1 MSYALI
7 LILEIRSIVMMMQS
21 DIESRNIIPILIILA
36 SCVVIVAGMRA
47 AASILVPFFL
57 SIFIAVITGPFM
69 FWLVKKG
76 VPRVVALVLSIG
88 AVIIAVIVIGGLI
101 GSTLRRMSSDL
112 PAYEVQFRQS
122 IEATAVWLQAR
133 GVDTSAMEVSEIF
146 NPGAIMRIV
155 LGGLKNFQK
164 ALTNGFLI
172 IMTVAF
178 MLAEATHLREKIRI
192 IAGYRD
198 GSLGGFDR
206 FTDSVNRY
214 LAIKTVISAA
224 TGILVALLL
233 LVMGLDYPVLWGLMA
248 FLLNYI
254 PSIGSIIASIPAIL
268 LALVQLGLI
277 PAGIIGIGYLAINVI
292 LASIIEPRFMGKGL
306 GISTL
311 VVFLSL
317 IFWGWVLGPVGMLLS
332 VPLTMT
338 VKIGLDSMPETRWL
352 SILLGG
358 APVGAAI
365 EPESGEDIL

>member
-1 MSYALI
+1 
-7 LILEIRSIVMMMQS
+7 MQS
-21 DIESRNIIPILIILA
+21 DVEGRNIIRILVALA

-57 SIFIAVITGPFM
+57 SVFIAVITGPFM
-69 FWLVKKG
+69 FWFVRKG

-88 AVIIAVIVIGGLI
+88 AVVIAVVVIGGWI
-101 GSTLRRMSSDL
+101 GSSLRRLSMDL
-112 PAYEVQFRQS
+112 PGYEVQFRHG
-122 IEATAVWLQAR
+122 IEATAAWLQAR

-164 ALTNGFLI
+164 VLTNGFLV

-178 MLAEATHLREKIRI
+178 MLAEATHLRDKIRLLV
-192 IAGYRD
+192 GYRD
-198 GSLGGFDR
+198 ESLGGFDR
-206 FTDSVNRY
+206 FTGSVNRY
-214 LAIKTVISAA
+214 LAIKTVVSAA
-224 TGILVALLL
+224 TGILVTLFL
-233 LVMGLDYPVLWGLMA
+233 LVMGLDYPVLLGLMA

-268 LALVQLGLI
+268 LALVQLGLV
-277 PAGIIGIGYLAINVI
+277 PACIIGIGYLMINVS

-306 GISTL
+306 GISAL

-338 VKIGLDSMPETRWL
+338 VKIALDSMQETRWL

-358 APVGAAI
+358 AQVAVAA
-365 EPESGEDIL
+365 ELETTEDG